1 MVGHPEVDNHPPER
15 AKVQFDFQR
24 GLALRFGVIG
34 CFAID
39 RDTLCPIR
47 LTIAMRKTTSVKP
60 NVAEPGTPAPRPDV
74 TAVLTKNAQPAEPT
88 GRLGVTA
95 ILVYAPAVFAGAL
108 LLFMVQPLVGKYIL
122 PWFGG
127 SPEVWTTC
135 MLLFQ
140 VLLLGGYAYA
150 HFSVSRLSPRTQ
162 AVLHMALLGA
172 ALFLLPI
179 APSDS
184 LKPDGS
190 MNPTLA
196 VLLILTTCLGLPY
209 FVLSATGPLLQGW
222 FCRTNPGVSPY
233 RLYALSNAGSLIALL
248 SYPFVV
254 EPWLSR
260 QQQAN
265 VWSIAMG
272 GFAVLCAVCAV
283 NLWLRGRTGKTEA
296 LAPDGAD
303 NQASSPPLGVRLL
316 WLALPAAA
324 SVQLLAITNTICQDV
339 AAIPFLW
346 VVPLSIYLLSFII
359 CFHHARWYVR
369 PVFLALFGLAML
381 AVLLAYVYSASL
393 SAVQQIWIYS
403 FVLFACCMVCHGELF
418 RIRPHPKHLTGYYL
432 MIASGGAI
440 GGFFVAIIAPLIFD
454 SYREL
459 YVGLLACV
467 LFVLLADQS
476 PKLCQ
481 SRRKPLWSIAILI
494 VGSLAI
500 FMGTP
505 NPDPGAIF
513 GGSHRDFFGMVTIW
527 EHDVDN
533 PEQHRFVMEHGSTM
547 HGIQFVDPV
556 KQLAPTAYY
565 GPASGAG
572 LTLANFRAE
581 SGRKIGVIGL
591 GIGTLASYGRAGDEI
606 LFYEINPTVEQI
618 AHNKFTYLRNSKADI
633 KIALGDARLV
643 MESQADQQFDIL
655 VIDAFNSDSVPV
667 HLLTLEAME
676 TYLRHL
682 KPGGVIAAHLSARH
696 LDLLPVVW
704 RVADHYGL
712 HTAWIEDAD
721 DKDRAILS
729 SDWLLLS
736 RDADFLNSPIIADK
750 TNPRRDGIDRYTLWT
765 DDRVNLFEIL
775 R

>member
-1 MVGHPEVDNHPPER
+1 
-15 AKVQFDFQR
+15 
-24 GLALRFGVIG
+24 
-34 CFAID
+34 
-39 RDTLCPIR
+39 
-47 LTIAMRKTTSVKP
+47 MRKTAAAKP
-60 NVAEPGTPAPRPDV
+60 N
-74 TAVLTKNAQPAEPT
+74 LAQPADPT
-88 GRLGVTA
+88 GRPGVTA
-95 ILVYAPAVFAGAL
+95 ILIYAPAVFTGAL
-108 LLFMVQPLVGKYIL
+108 LLFLVQPLVGKYIL

-135 MLLFQ
+135 MLFFQ

-209 FVLSATGPLLQGW
+209 FVLSATGPLLQSW

-265 VWSIAMG
+265 AWSIAMG

-283 NLWLRGRTGKTEA
+283 NLWLNRQAGKTEA
-296 LAPDGAD
+296 GKNDALASARSDS
-303 NQASSPPLGVRLL
+303 QASSPSLGVRLL

-339 AAIPFLW
+339 ASIPFLW
-346 VVPLSIYLLSFII
+346 VIPLSIYLLSFII

-381 AVLLAYVYSASL
+381 GVLLAYVNAAVL

-440 GGFFVAIIAPLIFD
+440 GGFFVAIVAPLIFD

-476 PKLCQ
+476 PALRH
-481 SRRKPLWSIAILI
+481 SRRKVIWSVVIVI
-494 VGSLAI
+494 VGIAAI

-505 NPDPGAIF
+505 NPNPGAVF
-513 GGSHRDFFGMVTIW
+513 GGSHRDFFGKVTIW
-527 EHDVDN
+527 EHDVDD
-533 PEQHRFVMEHGSTM
+533 PERHRFVMEHGSTM

-565 GPASGAG
+565 GPAGGAG
-572 LTLANFRAE
+572 LTLANFRPEA
-581 SGRKIGVIGL
+581 GRKIGVIGL
-591 GIGTLASYGRAGDEI
+591 GIGTLAAYGRANDEI
-606 LFYEINPTVEQI
+606 LFYEINPAVEQL
-618 AHNKFTYLRNSKADI
+618 ARDNFTYLRNSKADI

-643 MESQADQQFDIL
+643 MEQQADMQFDIL
-655 VIDAFNSDSVPV
+655 VLDAFNSDSVPV

-682 KPGGVIAAHLSARH
+682 KPNGVIAAHLSARH

-704 RVADHYGL
+704 RVADHYSL
-712 HTAWIEDAD
+712 HTAWIEGAD
-721 DKDRAILS
+721 DKAQAILS

-736 RDADFLNSPIIADK
+736 RNAEFLSSPAIADNA
-750 TNPRRDGIDRYTLWT
+750 TPRRDGIERYTLWT